1 MDKEEL
7 AFSQGLCLIWKQTCY
22 VRMLILISTLICN
35 EYFHMTRIIH
45 ARIVQTVCNIKLKPW
60 SYISGPGFWV
70 LDCGFQILGLGS
82 LIPWF
87 LDLRF
92 WVQGVRSRVLGLG
105 PFSNYYKVWQKALT
119 KCDKKLLQSV
129 TKSYYKVW
137 QEGIS
142 KCDKKLL
149 QSVTRSYWNVWQ
161 EVITKCGRYYK
172 VW

>member
-22 VRMLILISTLICN
+22 VRMLILISILICN

-45 ARIVQTVCNIKLKPW
+45 VRIVQTVCNIKLKPW
-60 SYISGPGFWV
+60 SCISGPGFWV

-129 TKSYYKVW
+129 TRSYYKVW
-137 QEGIS
+137 QEVIS

-149 QSVTRSYWNVWQ
+149 ESVTRSYW
-161 EVITKCGRYYK
+161 K
-172 VW
+172 V